1 MAGTPEKRFSAGLV
15 KATIWKN
22 VSSNGDDFRT
32 VSLSK
37 SYRKDGEWK
46 NTSSLGIDDI
56 DKAIQVL
63 QQARDFLKEGN
74 ESEEVVF

>member
-15 KATIWKN
+15 KATVWKN
-22 VSSNGDDFRT
+22 VSSTGDEFRT

-46 NTSSLGIDDI
+46 NTNSLGIDDI

-63 QQARDFLKEGN
+63 GEARDFLKGSE